1 MIKAV
6 LFDLDNTLIDFM
18 KMKKMC
24 VENAADAMIDAGLEM
39 KKKEATEKLFKEYW
53 KIGIEHDQIFQ
64 IFLEKVDGE
73 INYKILGSA
82 IAAYRK
88 TVITYLEPYPHVIP
102 TLTELKTRG
111 IKIGIVTDAPKI
123 KAWIRLCALKLH
135 YYPDT
140 VITAEDAGERKPST
154 KPFKKAL
161 KELQVKPK
169 ECLMVGDWIDR
180 DAEGAKKLGIKTC
193 FAKYGHIQG
202 KTEGADYTINDI
214 KELLELISNA

>member
-39 KKKEATEKLFKEYW
+39 GREEATEKLFKEYW
-53 KIGIEHDQIFQ
+53 EIGIEHDQIFQ
-64 IFLEKVDGE
+64 RFLEKVDGE

-88 TVITYLEPYPHVIP
+88 TVISYLEPYPHVTS
-102 TLTELKTRG
+102 TLTELKIKG
-111 IKIGIVTDAPKI
+111 IKIGIVTDAPRI

-135 YYPDT
+135 HLPDT
-140 VITAEDAGERKPST
+140 VITVDDTGERKPST

-161 KELQVKPK
+161 QELQTKPQ

-180 DAEGAKKLGIKTC
+180 DIEGAKKLGIKTC

-202 KTEGADYTINDI
+202 KTEGADHTINDI
-214 KELLELISNA
+214 KELLEIIDNA